1 MLPRCARRLVAL
13 AFDVFER
20 SCRALQAACG
30 RTLLGGQDLQ
40 IYRIEREEADISRL
54 IKQERAFWR
63 GVELDQ
69 APPSLEEGV
78 PMR

>member
-1 MLPRCARRLVAL
+1 M
-13 AFDVFER
+13 
-20 SCRALQAACG
+20 
-30 RTLLGGQDLQ
+30 LGGQDLQ

-69 APPSLEEGV
+69 APPSLDEGV
-78 PMR
+78 PMQ